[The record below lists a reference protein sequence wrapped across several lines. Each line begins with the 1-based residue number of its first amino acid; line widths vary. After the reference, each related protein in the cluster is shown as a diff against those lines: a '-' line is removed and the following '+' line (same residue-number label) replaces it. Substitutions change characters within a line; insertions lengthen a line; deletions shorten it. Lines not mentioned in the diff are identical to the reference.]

1 MSSDCQLPI
10 AIFAKRLL
18 KCYHWSF
25 HVFLIRSSVEGEKR
39 TFLVNVWNEWFLW
52 YLVGSS
58 HLISLLHLV
67 LLVYDYLLVHVASY
81 LTHDGCV
88 HLLDFFRS
96 PVYVYVVQVISKIVK
111 SSHKKFQTSSFLERN
126 GIPTYTPFLG
136 LPKTSE
142 L

>member
-18 KCYHWSF
+18 KCYQWSF

-39 TFLVNVWNEWFLW
+39 TFLVNVWHEWFLW

-67 LLVYDYLLVHVASY
+67 FLVYDSLLVHVASY
-81 LTHDGCV
+81 ITHDGCW

-96 PVYVYVVQVISKIVK
+96 PVYVHVVQVISKIVK
-111 SSHKKFQTSSFLERN
+111 SFHKKFENSSFLQRN
-126 GIPTYTPFLG
+126 SIPTYTPFLG
-136 LPKTSE
+136 LPKASE